1 VRIVSSAEDGIIMV
15 RSTKR
20 TAANKKQPF
29 EGRWRITDSSNW
41 SAEDLDL
48 VGPAYIVFERG
59 GSGEMQLV
67 AMEAT
72 LDHRVS
78 QRDGDWLLEFSWLG
92 FDEGDEVSGRGSV
105 RIDGEVLKGELFI
118 HQGDSSTFVAKR
130 ED

>member
-1 VRIVSSAEDGIIMV
+1 MARN
-15 RSTKR
+15 TKG
-20 TAANKKQPF
+20 TAANRKQPV

-48 VGPAYIVFERG
+48 VGPAYVVFEPD

-78 QRDGDWLLEFSWLG
+78 QRDGDWLLEFLG
-92 FDEGDEVSGRGSV
+92 RL
-105 RIDGEVLKGELFI
+105 R
-118 HQGDSSTFVAKR
+118 
-130 ED
+130 

>member
-1 VRIVSSAEDGIIMV
+1 MTMTGSV
-15 RSTKR
+15 KR
-20 TAANKKQPF
+20 TTTKKEHPF
-29 EGRWRITDSSNW
+29 KGRWRITDSSNW

-48 VGPAYIVFERG
+48 AGPAFIVFERD

-67 AMEAT
+67 AIEAT

-78 QRDGDWLLEFSWLG
+78 QRNGDWLIEFSWSG
-92 FDEGDEVSGRGSV
+92 FDEGDEVSGRGSA
-105 RIDGEVLKGELFI
+105 RIEGGLLKGKLFI

>member
-1 VRIVSSAEDGIIMV
+1 MARN
-15 RSTKR
+15 TKR
-20 TAANKKQPF
+20 TLTKKKQPF
-29 EGRWRITDSSNW
+29 EGRWRITDSSSW

-48 VGPAYIVFERG
+48 VGPAYIEFERS

-78 QRDGDWLLEFSWLG
+78 QSDGDWLLEFSWSG
-92 FDEGDEVSGRGSV
+92 FDEGDEVSGRGSA
-105 RIDGEVLKGELFI
+105 RIEGGLLKGELFI